1 MQNKHFHRNFEG
13 MPSQD
18 KELSGFVA
26 FRVSENML
34 QKLKQKAEQ
43 EGTDIS
49 NMIRGFLEK
58 CL

>member
-1 MQNKHFHRNFEG
+1 MQNKHFHRNFES
-13 MPSQD
+13 MPNQEQ
-18 KELSGFVA
+18 ELSGFVA

-43 EGTDIS
+43 EGNDIS
-49 NMIRGFLEK
+49 HIIRGILEK